1 MIEQNKFYKLVD
13 GKMKKGLSESKA
25 NTEFTFKTVIFV

>member
-1 MIEQNKFYKLVD
+1 MIEQNKFYMLVD
-13 GKMKKGLSESKA
+13 GERKKGLSEWKA